1 MTDPRILDF
10 SGKIALITGASRG
23 IGEAT
28 AHLMAAQGAH
38 VLVSSR
44 KADGVEAVA
53 DSIRQAGG
61 QATGMPCHVGE
72 PDAVEALFAR
82 IVSDFGR
89 LDVLV
94 NNAATNPHF
103 GHIVETPLSMV
114 DKTMEVNVRGFFH
127 MSQRAA
133 LLMKDTGGGAIV
145 NTSSINGERPAPY
158 QGIYSITKAAIISMT
173 RAFAK
178 ECAAWKVR
186 VNAVLP
192 GLTDTRF
199 AAALTTN
206 KRMLDMIL
214 PLIPMGRIAQPEEIA
229 PAIAFLASDAAS
241 YITGACLPVDGGFLA

>member
-23 IGEAT
+23 IGEAA

-186 VNAVLP
+186 VNAVL
-192 GLTDTRF
+192 
-199 AAALTTN
+199 TTN